1 VSAKRMTEQATVE
14 RVFRR
19 GPGGRPSRI
28 EAERRHKALLQ
39 TAAALFLEQG
49 LRGTSVDAIAQAAGV
64 AKRFIYARYA
74 DKGELF
80 AAAIESLIQD
90 RTSALYAL
98 EITDES
104 AEDALLKL
112 ARALIELALK
122 PETIAFTRMLI
133 MEAPRFPALAKLDS
147 ERNRHRA
154 LGAIVRVLQAYAERG
169 EIVLGDA
176 EMQAEL
182 FAILI
187 LRGAQ
192 HRALI
197 FGVEDPAHL
206 ERRTRAAVRLFLNGC
221 RPR

>member
-1 VSAKRMTEQATVE
+1 MTEPATVE

-19 GPGGRPSRI
+19 GPGGRPSRV
-28 EAERRHKALLQ
+28 EAERRHKSLLQ
-39 TAAALFLEQG
+39 IAAALFLEHG
-49 LRGTSVDAIAQAAGV
+49 LRGTSIDAIAQAAGV

-80 AAAIESLIQD
+80 AAAIENLIQD
-90 RTSALYAL
+90 RTSALYTI
-98 EITDES
+98 EIIDEPV
-104 AEDALLKL
+104 EEALLKL
-112 ARALIELALK
+112 ARALVELALQ

-133 MEAPRFPALAKLDS
+133 MEAPRFPALVKLDS
-147 ERNRHRA
+147 ERNRQRG
-154 LGAIVRVLQAYAERG
+154 LGAIVRVLSAFAERG
-169 EIVLGDA
+169 EIVLEDA

-197 FGVEDPAHL
+197 FGMEEPAQL